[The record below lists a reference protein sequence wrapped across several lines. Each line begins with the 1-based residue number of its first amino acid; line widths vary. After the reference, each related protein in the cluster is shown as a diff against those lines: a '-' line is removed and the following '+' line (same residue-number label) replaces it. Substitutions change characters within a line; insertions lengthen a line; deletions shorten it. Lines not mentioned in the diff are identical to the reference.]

1 MRAQFASLWN
11 LLQECR
17 SLEPRAGKIA
27 LHRPESFLTRRIERN
42 ARCLN
47 VAFTIPPSGWLIAA
61 PAGGAPPVAELRTPG
76 RGWGNPF
83 PFTVCL
89 KCHDRTRLKQKKR
102 INKIQW
108 QTYLRANIEHQS
120 LFRPLANPAPN
131 NWGGSNL

>member
-47 VAFTIPPSGWLIAA
+47 VAFTIPAIRVADCRAGRRRSSG
-61 PAGGAPPVAELRTPG
+61 GGTKNA
-76 RGWGNPF
+76 
-83 PFTVCL
+83 
-89 KCHDRTRLKQKKR
+89 
-102 INKIQW
+102 
-108 QTYLRANIEHQS
+108 RARVGEPIS
-120 LFRPLANPAPN
+120 FYGLFEM
-131 NWGGSNL
+131 S